1 VRPAEENVAERKYF
15 VRRAAECPTDVSIC
29 GTRQR
34 LITSADTPLN
44 SFSRVQ
50 ISDAQAHY
58 HEHTTE
64 FYYVLEGTGFIQ
76 LDGETIALSQGDMV
90 MIQPGVKHRAYGNIT
105 ALVVG
110 NPPFTTDDQFEADM

>member
-1 VRPAEENVAERKYF
+1 MLGVEEDVAERKYLI
-15 VRRAAECPTDVSIC
+15 RRAAECPTDVSIC

-34 LITSADTPLN
+34 LITSADTPLS

-58 HEHTTE
+58 HNHTTE

-90 MIQPGVKHRAYGNIT
+90 MIPPGVRHRAYGNLT

-110 NPPFTTDDQFEADM
+110 NPPFTPDDQVEAE